1 MKNSERYIML
11 KDKNTLKKEFREG
24 QLAYVSVKN
33 FLKPTK
39 VKRLQVIIKEIR
51 KNYIETDVGY
61 FGYRKGK
68 FVLILPTL
76 SIEYGD
82 YCYLFP
88 TEQACRDGIRD
99 SMEFDNIVCKIR
111 ELTSR
116 EYYKHYSLEQ
126 LREVAKILN
135 L

>member
-39 VKRLQVIIKEIR
+39 VKRLQVIIKEIK

-68 FVLILPTL
+68 FVLILP
-76 SIEYGD
+76 
-82 YCYLFP
+82 
-88 TEQACRDGIRD
+88 
-99 SMEFDNIVCKIR
+99 
-111 ELTSR
+111 
-116 EYYKHYSLEQ
+116 
-126 LREVAKILN
+126 
-135 L
+135 